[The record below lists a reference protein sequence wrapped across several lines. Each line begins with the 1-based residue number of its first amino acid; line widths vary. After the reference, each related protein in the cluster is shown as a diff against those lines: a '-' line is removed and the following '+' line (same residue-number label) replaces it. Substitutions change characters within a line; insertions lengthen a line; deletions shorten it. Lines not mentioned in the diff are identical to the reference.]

1 MSYIGYYVYPLG
13 GRSLYHAIRN
23 LILYESGARGVVKN
37 DIEEAERGIIV
48 ILMFINSIHYKCAMC
63 TNILHFISSSF
74 GLLV

>member
-1 MSYIGYYVYPLG
+1 MAYIGYNVYPLSD
-13 GRSLYHAIRN
+13 RSRYHANRN
-23 LILYESGARGVVKN
+23 LIYELARGVVKN

-48 ILMFINSIHYKCAMC
+48 ILMFNSIHYKCAMC